1 MLSDASTS
9 VIIFVI
15 ENLILIRTKFVCGQ
29 RVVPCAT
36 LDGCLHGQTG
46 PVLDARQCRCLVV
59 LHDGGDV
66 SDWRSLAD
74 VFKVYRP

>member
-1 MLSDASTS
+1 M
-9 VIIFVI
+9 
-15 ENLILIRTKFVCGQ
+15 
-29 RVVPCAT
+29 VPCAT

-59 LHDGGDV
+59 LYDGGDV

-74 VFKVYRP
+74 VFTKYVAREESFPG